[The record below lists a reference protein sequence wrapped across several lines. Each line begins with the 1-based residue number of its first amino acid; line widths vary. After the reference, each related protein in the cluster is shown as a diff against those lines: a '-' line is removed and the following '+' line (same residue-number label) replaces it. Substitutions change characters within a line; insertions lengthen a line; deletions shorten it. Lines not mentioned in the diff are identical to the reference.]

1 VTQPHQLFAK
11 QMSGNARLVVTFLFF
26 NSDSYLIIFSFGT
39 KIFYRLIPLLASD
52 HALAMALQMPMHTIA
67 VLGLNVTISKVKR
80 VGIRLEM
87 LQQQRHAHQVNG
99 NAKYF
104 K

>member
-1 VTQPHQLFAK
+1 
-11 QMSGNARLVVTFLFF
+11 
-26 NSDSYLIIFSFGT
+26 
-39 KIFYRLIPLLASD
+39 
-52 HALAMALQMPMHTIA
+52 MALQMPMHTFA

-104 K
+104 NENLV

>member
-1 VTQPHQLFAK
+1 
-11 QMSGNARLVVTFLFF
+11 
-26 NSDSYLIIFSFGT
+26 
-39 KIFYRLIPLLASD
+39 
-52 HALAMALQMPMHTIA
+52 MALQMPMHTFA

-99 NAKYF
+99 NAKYI